1 MPNPSTFIIHFKS
14 LHQDAV
20 MWKAG
25 RIWAKATDPDEQ
37 SAAMEQMV
45 EMVCSIE
52 NETKRLGYIEAIQKA
67 NRIKNNLLKK
77 QVKDE
82 LSGREAK
89 KQAEVAKKK
98 LEAQFKTAEDAGLK
112 EGFDGNIHDALKYG
126 IYEHEGVYYTRGSK
140 GPDYPVTNFTMKI
153 LYHVNTSDEQAFRL
167 IAIKNLYGFESFINM
182 NTDDFVSVGS
192 FKKVIARRGDYIFK
206 GSDVDLSR
214 LQEFL
219 QQKEISTTYVNTL
232 GWHKRGK
239 FYCFA
244 NGIVP
249 LNKEN
254 DAEDFLPVD
263 EYGIIPYN
271 EKNFFIPAHSKMY
284 IDKDDKF
291 VNEKKFIYCK
301 PIPGVNF
308 ETWSTLCKKTYLE
321 KSIPAILFFIGSLF
335 RDIIMKQLQRF
346 PILFLFGPPGAGK
359 GQLAGSMMAMFG
371 EKQDQIMLG
380 GASTVVGFM
389 RKFAQLRNALVW
401 LDEYKNNLPVKFI
414 ESFKNIYDGKGYERG
429 KMTNDF
435 TTEST
440 PIESAAL
447 MSGQDM
453 PTIEPAL
460 FMRVILLSFEEGKFT
475 NEQRKAFKDLMDLE
489 DKGLSF
495 ITASLL
501 SHRQKVEDNF
511 KDTYQRI
518 FTQTIK
524 DVSNVE
530 VDDRMMMN
538 ISVLLTILHIFK
550 DVVKFP
556 FDFKEAKDY
565 LIANMN
571 QQHSILAGNNDVAK
585 FWGVIEVLFYQG
597 VIAENKDFLLE
608 DGYLFIRLMQVHP
621 LYMKELRQRGD
632 GNVLAKPTLEH
643 YLKLDKGIYV
653 DYVRKRFNDGSN
665 NWCYK
670 MKYEKLNIE
679 LIKVHMHE
687 NESASQF
694 ESRRKHELYK
704 KTGKAESPDDTAN
717 GTGSGTGGWT
727 QIVDTPF

>member
-1 MPNPSTFIIHFKS
+1 MPDPSPFIKHFKS

-20 MWKAG
+20 IWKAG
-25 RIWAKATDPDEQ
+25 RIWAKAADPDEQ
-37 SAAMEQMV
+37 SSAMEQLV
-45 EMVCSIE
+45 EMVCCIE
-52 NETKRLGYIEAIQKA
+52 NETKRLGYIDAIQRGNK
-67 NRIKNNLLKK
+67 IKNNLLKR

-82 LSGREAK
+82 LATREAK
-89 KQAEVAKKK
+89 KQAEIAKKK
-98 LEAQFKTAEDAGLK
+98 IEAQYQTAEDAGLK
-112 EGFDGNIHDALKYG
+112 EGFSGDIHDALKYG
-126 IYEHEGVYYTRGSK
+126 IYEHEGVYYTRGQK
-140 GPDYPVTNFTMKI
+140 GGDYPVTNFTMKI

-239 FYCFA
+239 FYAFA

-249 LNKEN
+249 LDKQ
-254 DAEDFLPVD
+254 AEAGDFLPVD
-263 EYGIIPYN
+263 EYGIIPYLGN
-271 EKNFFIPAHSKMY
+271 NFFIPAHSKMY
-284 IDKDDKF
+284 QDKDDKF
-291 VNEKKFIYCK
+291 VNEKKFIYTQH
-301 PIPGVNF
+301 ISGIDF
-308 ETWSTLCKKTYLE
+308 EAWASLFKKTYLD
-321 KSIPAILFFIGSLF
+321 KCIPAVLFFIGSLF

-359 GQLAGSMMAMFG
+359 GQLAGSLMAMFG

-401 LDEYKNNLPVKFI
+401 LDEYKNNLPAKFI

-435 TTEST
+435 STEST

-460 FMRVILLSFEEGKFT
+460 FMRVIMLSFEEGKFT
-475 NEQRKAFKDLMDLE
+475 NEQRKAFKDLMELE
-489 DKGLSF
+489 EKGMSY
-495 ITASLL
+495 ITASIL
-501 SHRQKVEDNF
+501 SYRQKVEENF
-511 KDTYQRI
+511 KESYQRI

-530 VDDRMMMN
+530 VDDRMIMN
-538 ISVLLTILHIFK
+538 ISILLTVFHLFK

-556 FDFKEAKDY
+556 FDYKEAKDY
-565 LIANMN
+565 LISNMS

-585 FWGVIEVLFYQG
+585 FWSVVEMLFYQG
-597 VIAENKDFLLE
+597 LISENRDFVLE
-608 DGYLFIRLMQVHP
+608 DGYLYIRLMQVHP

-632 GNVLAKPTLEH
+632 ANVLAKPTLEH
-643 YLKLDKGIYV
+643 YLKLDKGVYI
-653 DYVRKRFNDGSN
+653 DYVRKRFHDGSN

-670 MKYEKLNIE
+670 MKYEKLKID
-679 LIKVHMHE
+679 LIKLHMHE
-687 NESASQF
+687 NESAAQF
-694 ESRRKHELYK
+694 ESRRRSEILK
-704 KTGKAESPDDTAN
+704 KTGKIEEQNGSSDDKP
-717 GTGSGTGGWT
+717 GTPGWEPML
-727 QIVDTPF
+727 DEPF

>member
-1 MPNPSTFIIHFKS
+1 MESSSPFIIHFKS
-14 LHQDAV
+14 LHQDAIL
-20 MWKAG
+20 WKAG
-25 RIWAKATDPDEQ
+25 RLWAKATDPDEQ
-37 SAAMEQMV
+37 SAAMEQLV

-67 NRIKNNLLKK
+67 SKIRNNLLKK

-82 LSGREAK
+82 LASREAK

-98 LEAQFKTAEDAGLK
+98 IEAQFKTADEAGLQ
-112 EGFDGNIHDALKYG
+112 EGFEGNIYDALKYG
-126 IYEHEGVYYTRGSK
+126 IYEHEGVYYTRGFK

-167 IAIKNLYGFESFINM
+167 IAIKNLYGFETFINM

-206 GSDVDLSR
+206 GSEIDLSR

-219 QQKEISTTYVNTL
+219 QQKELSTTYVNTL

-239 FYCFA
+239 FYAFA

-249 LNKEN
+249 LIK
-254 DAEDFLPVD
+254 DAELDDFLPVD

-271 EKNFFIPAHSKMY
+271 SKNYFIPAHSKMY
-284 IDKDDKF
+284 QDKDDKF
-291 VNEKKFIYCK
+291 VNEKKFVYTK
-301 PIPGVNF
+301 PIPGVSF
-308 ETWSTLCKKTYLE
+308 ESWSLLFKKTYLD
-321 KSIPAILFFIGSLF
+321 KSMPAVLYFIGSLF
-335 RDIIMKQLQRF
+335 RDVIIKQLQRF

-359 GQLAGSMMAMFG
+359 GQLAGSLMAMFG

-401 LDEYKNNLPVKFI
+401 LDEYKNNLPPKFI

-435 TTEST
+435 STEST
-440 PIESAAL
+440 PIDSAAL

-475 NEQRKAFKDLMDLE
+475 PEQRKSFSELMDLE

-501 SHRQKVEDNF
+501 LHRENVELNF

-530 VDDRMMMN
+530 IDDRMIMN
-538 ISVLLTILHIFK
+538 ISVLLTIFHLFK
-550 DVVKFP
+550 DIVKFP
-556 FDFKEAKDY
+556 FDYKEVKSY

-571 QQHSILAGNNDVAK
+571 QQHGILAGNNDVAK
-585 FWGVIEVLFYQG
+585 FWGVIEVLFHQG
-597 VIAENKDFLLE
+597 LIMENRDFMLE
-608 DGYLFIRLMQVHP
+608 DGYLYVRLMQVHP

-632 GNVLAKPTLEH
+632 ANYLAKPTLEH
-643 YLKLDKGIYV
+643 YLKLDKGVYI
-653 DYVRKRFNDGSN
+653 DYERKRFKDGSN

-670 MKYEKLNIE
+670 MKYEKLNID
-679 LIKVHMHE
+679 LIKLHMHD
-687 NESASQF
+687 NESTEQF
-694 ESRRKHELYK
+694 ELRRRNEVLR
-704 KTGKAESPDDTAN
+704 KTGKAEEQDGTEDKNST
-717 GTGSGTGGWT
+717 GTGW
-727 QIVDTPF
+727 QPMVDEPF